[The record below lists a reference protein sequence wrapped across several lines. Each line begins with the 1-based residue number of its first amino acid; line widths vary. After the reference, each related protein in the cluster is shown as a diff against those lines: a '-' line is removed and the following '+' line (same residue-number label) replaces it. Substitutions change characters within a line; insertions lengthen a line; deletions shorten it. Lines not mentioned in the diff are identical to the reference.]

1 MAADI
6 RKSLSRP
13 GVALAV
19 VPLRPLLSEGGVLDR
34 LRREGF
40 TVETP
45 ADIRAADEA
54 ASPDE
59 DDPGA

>member
-1 MAADI
+1 ALSTPGSDI
-6 RKSLSRP
+6 
-13 GVALAV
+13 AV

-45 ADIRAADEA
+45 EDVRAADEA
-54 ASPDE
+54 GVADAT
-59 DDPGA
+59 DPVS

>member
-1 MAADI
+1 MTSDI
-6 RKSLSRP
+6 RATLARP

-54 ASPDE
+54 ADPDAA
-59 DDPGA
+59 DPDS